1 NRDPAAGAFR
11 YPVQLVLR
19 PSDGFRGYAG
29 RILSGSI
36 NAGDS
41 VTIWPSGRTTVVNR
55 IDTRDRDLDTARAP
69 MSVVLTLEDHIDLSR
84 GDMITVGEPQLGRRF
99 DAEIVWMDER
109 ALDPARL
116 YLLKHTTRT
125 VTAELDRALTLNQ
138 IGSVG
143 VTTSQPLIFD
153 PYADN
158 RATGSFLLIDPDSNF
173 TAGAGMV
180 TRGANAYRASPARR
194 DAAERLAALAR
205 GASSDEAAI
214 DAVRAAL
221 AELLR

>member
-1 NRDPAAGAFR
+1 
-11 YPVQLVLR
+11 
-19 PSDGFRGYAG
+19 
-29 RILSGSI
+29 
-36 NAGDS
+36 
-41 VTIWPSGRTTVVNR
+41 
-55 IDTRDRDLDTARAP
+55 
-69 MSVVLTLEDHIDLSR
+69 
-84 GDMITVGEPQLGRRF
+84 
-99 DAEIVWMDER
+99 MDER

-173 TAGAGMV
+173 TAGAGEV
-180 TRGANAYRASPARR
+180 TPRPGGSPASPAPRG
-194 DAAERLAALAR
+194 AAPRLAP
-205 GASSDEAAI
+205 
-214 DAVRAAL
+214 RAAP
-221 AELLR
+221 